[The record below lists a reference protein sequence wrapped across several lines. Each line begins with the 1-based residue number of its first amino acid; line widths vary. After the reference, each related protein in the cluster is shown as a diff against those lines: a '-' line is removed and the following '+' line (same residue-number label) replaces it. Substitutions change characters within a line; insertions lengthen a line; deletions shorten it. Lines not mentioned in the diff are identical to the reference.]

1 MNRKILMRVTSLAT
15 AALFGCAFAITS
27 TFGGN
32 VITARANGLT
42 QTADASKVSYGTTS
56 ESDIALLKQIFD
68 LNYYRKNN
76 PELEALFGDNYN
88 AWFEHFYKY
97 GIYEGRTCSENF
109 DPSAYAS
116 AYSDLKAAFG
126 SNILEYYKFYL
137 TEGKDDP
144 NRQIT
149 TLKQCADN
157 GITVQALTDSEV
169 RITPQLYA
177 VAEKFGTQ
185 DFKAVSTV
193 VQRAIVE
200 AAAVG
205 GTAVISNG
213 EESVVITDDG
223 SSASNTSDQKA
234 ETPASS
240 DSAASGSSEETKPS
254 SDSDVSGSSEE
265 TSGGS
270 SGSSETPTGGNESGA
285 AGIID
290 KYTVVKTISL
300 ANAENESW
308 PNDGFDIIIYKG
320 NTSGYGAWS
329 YTYTY
334 GGFDNE
340 TGMSSVTSEYVL
352 KEKTADYDYSGATTV
367 SDPNE
372 DMGTRVAY
380 IEAYVNDAHTTDAE
394 KFSDGT
400 PCFNTEID
408 QYMNPGLTAEEP
420 ILSGSAEKVSG
431 TGLSGEGDYAYEY
444 PYSFVIDSNGNTN
457 TSYEVGVSFGDTSD
471 ENKVEVSVAI
481 VSEDE
486 SFAIENNYT
495 IDAEAA
501 TSQSG
506 DSGFVYDPDY
516 SFPEG

>member
-1 MNRKILMRVTSLAT
+1 MNRKILMRVTSLTT
-15 AALFGCAFAITS
+15 AALFGCAFAVTS

-88 AWFEHFYKY
+88 AWFEHFYRY

-223 SSASNTSDQKA
+223 SSSSNTSDQKA

-270 SGSSETPTGGNESGA
+270 SESSGDSQQSSDTTGGGSA
-285 AGIID
+285 AVNVLDGYQIT
-290 KYTVVKTISL
+290 KTLTVGDYSTNFTI
-300 ANAENESW
+300 E
-308 PNDGFDIIIYKG
+308 IYRGSKG
-320 NTSGYGAWS
+320 GYGAWGVTS
-329 YTYTY
+329 ICSAENPSTTTELMDKTENYTYSDTTDDGYGDKVASVNCSAYSMGSSSSSSEGEAESGIGIGVYASDATY
-334 GGFDNE
+334 NKIDGNIIQN
-340 TGMSSVTSEYVL
+340 TGTSRTETSEWEGGSETYTMIV
-352 KEKTADYDYSGATTV
+352 
-367 SDPNE
+367 DPN
-372 DMGTRVAY
+372 G
-380 IEAYVNDAHTTDAE
+380 TTDTVYGVGVNLEETDTGVEATVAVGG
-394 KFSDGT
+394 SDG
-400 PCFNTEID
+400 
-408 QYMNPGLTAEEP
+408 YGLE
-420 ILSGSAEKVSG
+420 
-431 TGLSGEGDYAYEY
+431 
-444 PYSFVIDSNGNTN
+444 
-457 TSYEVGVSFGDTSD
+457 
-471 ENKVEVSVAI
+471 
-481 VSEDE
+481 E
-486 SFAIENNYT
+486 SFDVQVNI
-495 IDAEAA
+495 
-501 TSQSG
+501 SG
-506 DSGFVYDPDY
+506 N
-516 SFPEG
+516 E

>member
-68 LNYYRKNN
+68 LNYYRTNN
-76 PELEALFGDNYN
+76 PELEALYGDNYN
-88 AWFEHFYKY
+88 AWFEHFYRY
-97 GIYEGRTCSENF
+97 GIYEGRTCSANF

-223 SSASNTSDQKA
+223 SASSNTSDQKA

-240 DSAASGSSEETKPS
+240 DSASSGSSEETKPS

-270 SGSSETPTGGNESGA
+270 SGSSGDSQQSSDTTGGGSA
-285 AGIID
+285 AVNVLDGYQIT
-290 KYTVVKTISL
+290 KTLTVGDYSTNFTI
-300 ANAENESW
+300 E
-308 PNDGFDIIIYKG
+308 IYRG
-320 NTSGYGAWS
+320 STGGYGAWGVTS
-329 YTYTY
+329 IYSGENPSTTTELMDKTEGYTYSDPTDDGY
-334 GGFDNE
+334 GGYERSENNGIVGYGDKVASVNCSAYSMGSSSSSSE
-340 TGMSSVTSEYVL
+340 GEAESGIGIGVYASDATGSKIDGNIIQNTGTSRTETSEWEDGSETYTMMV
-352 KEKTADYDYSGATTV
+352 
-367 SDPNE
+367 DPN
-372 DMGTRVAY
+372 G
-380 IEAYVNDAHTTDAE
+380 TTDTVYGVGVNLEETDTGVEATVAVGG
-394 KFSDGT
+394 SDG
-400 PCFNTEID
+400 
-408 QYMNPGLTAEEP
+408 YGLEE
-420 ILSGSAEKVSG
+420 
-431 TGLSGEGDYAYEY
+431 
-444 PYSFVIDSNGNTN
+444 SFDVQDN
-457 TSYEVGVSFGDTSD
+457 TSGNG
-471 ENKVEVSVAI
+471 
-481 VSEDE
+481 
-486 SFAIENNYT
+486 
-495 IDAEAA
+495 
-501 TSQSG
+501 
-506 DSGFVYDPDY
+506 
-516 SFPEG
+516 

>member
-15 AALFGCAFAITS
+15 AALFGCAFAVTS

-42 QTADASKVSYGTTS
+42 QTADASKVIYGTTS

-68 LNYYRKNN
+68 LNYYRTNN
-76 PELEALFGDNYN
+76 PELEALYGDNYN
-88 AWFEHFYKY
+88 AWFEHFYRY

-223 SSASNTSDQKA
+223 SSSSNTSDQKA

-329 YTYTY
+329 YTYTE
-334 GGFDNE
+334 GEFDIE
-340 TGMSSVTSEYVL
+340 AGTSSGTSEYVL
-352 KEKTADYDYSGATTV
+352 KEKTADYDYNGDTTRND
-367 SDPNE
+367 SD
-372 DMGTRVAY
+372 DSMGTQIAY
-380 IEAYVNDAHTTDAE
+380 IPVCVNDASSSTDTYE
-394 KFSDGT
+394 EGT
-400 PCFNTEID
+400 PRIIT
-408 QYMNPGLTAEEP
+408 GAEEG
-420 ILSGSAEKVSG
+420 LSNSFEKEETLGGTAEKVTITDTSSGESYSYDMIIDKSG
-431 TGLSGEGDYAYEY
+431 TTDTAY
-444 PYSFVIDSNGNTN
+444 N
-457 TSYEVGVSFGDTSD
+457 VGVSFGEGTNDD
-471 ENKVEVSVAI
+471 QVEVSVAI
-481 VSEDE
+481 E
-486 SFAIENNYT
+486 SDDGEFSLVDDYI
-495 IDAEAA
+495 IDAESTAED
-501 TSQSG
+501 G
-506 DSGFVYDPDY
+506 
-516 SFPEG
+516 E

>member
-15 AALFGCAFAITS
+15 AALFGCAFAVTS

-76 PELEALFGDNYN
+76 PELEARFGDNYN
-88 AWFEHFYKY
+88 AWFEHFYRY

-223 SSASNTSDQKA
+223 SSSSNTSDQKA

-270 SGSSETPTGGNESGA
+270 SESSGDSQPSSDTTGGGSVAVNVLDGYQ
-285 AGIID
+285 IT
-290 KYTVVKTISL
+290 KTLTVGDYSTNFTI
-300 ANAENESW
+300 E
-308 PNDGFDIIIYKG
+308 IYRG
-320 NTSGYGAWS
+320 STGGYGAWGVTS
-329 YTYTY
+329 IWSAENSSTTTELMDKTEGYTYSDPTDDGY
-334 GGFDNE
+334 GGYEISENGGIVGYGDKVASVNCSAYSMGSSSSSSE
-340 TGMSSVTSEYVL
+340 GEAESGIGIGVYASDATGSTIDGNIIQNTGTSRTETSEW
-352 KEKTADYDYSGATTV
+352 EGESATYTMIV
-367 SDPNE
+367 DP
-372 DMGTRVAY
+372 DG
-380 IEAYVNDAHTTDAE
+380 TTDTVYGVGVNLEETDTGVEATVAVGG
-394 KFSDGT
+394 SDG
-400 PCFNTEID
+400 
-408 QYMNPGLTAEEP
+408 YGLEE
-420 ILSGSAEKVSG
+420 
-431 TGLSGEGDYAYEY
+431 
-444 PYSFVIDSNGNTN
+444 SFDVQDN
-457 TSYEVGVSFGDTSD
+457 TSGNG
-471 ENKVEVSVAI
+471 
-481 VSEDE
+481 
-486 SFAIENNYT
+486 
-495 IDAEAA
+495 
-501 TSQSG
+501 
-506 DSGFVYDPDY
+506 
-516 SFPEG
+516 

>member
-15 AALFGCAFAITS
+15 AALFGCAFAVTS

-76 PELEALFGDNYN
+76 PELEGLFGDNYN
-88 AWFEHFYKY
+88 AWFEHFYRY

-223 SSASNTSDQKA
+223 SSSSNTSDQKA

-240 DSAASGSSEETKPS
+240 DSAASGSSEET
-254 SDSDVSGSSEE
+254 
-265 TSGGS
+265 SGGS
-270 SGSSETPTGGNESGA
+270 SESSGDSQPSSDTTGGGSPAVNVLDGYQ
-285 AGIID
+285 IT
-290 KYTVVKTISL
+290 KTLTVGDYSTDFTI
-300 ANAENESW
+300 E
-308 PNDGFDIIIYKG
+308 IYRG
-320 NTSGYGAWS
+320 STGGYGAWGVTS
-329 YTYTY
+329 IHSGENPSTTTELMDKTEGYTYSDPTDGGYERSENGGIVGYGDKVASVNCSAYSMGSSSSSSEGEAESGIGIGVYASDATY
-334 GGFDNE
+334 SKIDGNIIQN
-340 TGMSSVTSEYVL
+340 TGTSRTETSEWEGGSETYTMIV
-352 KEKTADYDYSGATTV
+352 
-367 SDPNE
+367 DP
-372 DMGTRVAY
+372 DG
-380 IEAYVNDAHTTDAE
+380 TTD
-394 KFSDGT
+394 T
-400 PCFNTEID
+400 
-408 QYMNPGLTAEEP
+408 
-420 ILSGSAEKVSG
+420 V
-431 TGLSGEGDYAYEY
+431 
-444 PYSFVIDSNGNTN
+444 
-457 TSYEVGVSFGDTSD
+457 YEVGVNLEETDTGVEATVAVGGSD
-471 ENKVEVSVAI
+471 GYGLE
-481 VSEDE
+481 E
-486 SFAIENNYT
+486 SFDVQDN
-495 IDAEAA
+495 
-501 TSQSG
+501 TSG
-506 DSGFVYDPDY
+506 N
-516 SFPEG
+516 E